1 MYSQARNC
9 APIASVVTGMASKRG
24 APSAIGRRGLARL
37 NGWAMTPVSSSRQIR
52 SLSGRCLGINTG
64 SRVPGLSATTRLAS
78 AVPAAVPTQYF
89 ACSQI
94 RSFSKAD
101 HTQVSGDNQKTE
113 ELLEKFEVQ
122 EGNQEAR
129 PQHTL
134 LHEEPKEKKSL
145 LEGDKWPE
153 RMTKGKMLT
162 TPSRLFKLIVPL
174 TTIGNEGR
182 DKGKWIATQ
191 TNAQLTTS
199 PEIEPIAILV
209 HPQQPLSYLERLI
222 QSEVPPIIGQTD
234 KLRPPAVSFIA
245 LQHEDNAIKPKKKV
259 EDDIDV
265 DANQNNKSQ
274 DYVPGNDGV
283 GGSRPKGSRPI
294 QRRRSR
300 EEDAETISYPR
311 VPSSEDIP
319 DGEPER
325 FVRWSQATEVG
336 DFIRD
341 ASRAGEFIVTIE
353 GAPEGLG
360 QIRVAVPSFNE
371 RTYYL
376 RMRLRKLARRI
387 QTMANVKEQCDA
399 LAHRGA
405 QRVAMGGFGI
415 LAVWWLTVYRLTF
428 ETSLG
433 WDTMEPVTYLVS
445 LSTLMGGYLWFLY
458 HNREISYKSALDFT
472 ISARQK
478 KLYNLH
484 KIDLQLWESLIDE
497 GKSLRLEIKN
507 IAAEYDAEWDE
518 RADEHDQRVTEVLKS
533 DRREDKEKKDSGDQD
548 NKSD

>member
-1 MYSQARNC
+1 MHFPARNC
-9 APIASVVTGMASKRG
+9 APIVSAATAMGRVSRGIPYASLRRLG
-24 APSAIGRRGLARL
+24 SAGWNGCNGKGSGLATRHFHSTIMRDYGIRASGVPPATKMQRIGLEAVSPNRL
-37 NGWAMTPVSSSRQIR
+37 GW
-52 SLSGRCLGINTG
+52 
-64 SRVPGLSATTRLAS
+64 
-78 AVPAAVPTQYF
+78 
-89 ACSQI
+89 SQF

-129 PQHTL
+129 PQHHI
-134 LHEEPKEKKSL
+134 LHEDGKGEQPATQGEQ
-145 LEGDKWPE
+145 WPE

-162 TPSRLFKLIVPL
+162 TPSRLFKLIIPL
-174 TTIGNEGR
+174 TIVGDLGH
-182 DKGKWIATQ
+182 DK
-191 TNAQLTTS
+191 
-199 PEIEPIAILV
+199 EIEPIAILV

-222 QSEVPPIIGQTD
+222 QSELPPIKGQTD
-234 KLRPPAVSFIA
+234 KLRPPAISFIA

-265 DANQNNKSQ
+265 DAEHPDNVNSK

-283 GGSRPKGSRPI
+283 GGSKPLGSKPAF
-294 QRRRSR
+294 QRRRR
-300 EEDAETISYPR
+300 TQDEDAETYSYPR
-311 VPSSEDIP
+311 NTEGSDN
-319 DGEPER
+319 GEPDR

-341 ASRAGEFIVTIE
+341 AARAREFIVTIE
-353 GAPEGLG
+353 GAPVGLG

-376 RMRLRKLARRI
+376 RMRLRKLSRRI
-387 QTMANVKEQCDA
+387 QTLAEIKETCDA

-405 QRVAMGGFGI
+405 QRVAIGGFGI
-415 LAVWWLTVYRLTF
+415 LSVWWFTVYKLTF
-428 ETSLG
+428 ETDLG

-478 KLYNLH
+478 KLYQLH
-484 KIDLQLWESLIDE
+484 KVDLQLWESLIDE
-497 GKSLRLEIKN
+497 GNSLRREIKN

-518 RADEHDQRVTEVLKS
+518 RADEQDRRVTEVLKS
-533 DRREDKEKKDSGDQD
+533 ERRQKNNKQSESDDKDDKDDD
-548 NKSD
+548 

>member
-1 MYSQARNC
+1 MYFPARNC
-9 APIASVVTGMASKRG
+9 APVVSVATGMISHRG
-24 APSAIGRRGLARL
+24 APSALGKLGLAGR
-37 NGWAMTPVSSSRQIR
+37 NRWAAAPVSTSRHIR
-52 SLSGRCLGINTG
+52 SLSQRTLDLGSGLKVSG
-64 SRVPGLSATTRLAS
+64 SSPATRPAC
-78 AVPAAVPTQYF
+78 AVPIQYF
-89 ACSQI
+89 GCSQT
-94 RSFSKAD
+94 RSFSRAD

-113 ELLEKFEVQ
+113 DLLEKFEVQ

-129 PQHTL
+129 PQHTV
-134 LHEEPKEKKSL
+134 LHEDQKDRNSL
-145 LEGDKWPE
+145 AEGDKWPE

-174 TTIGNEGR
+174 TTIAN
-182 DKGKWIATQ
+182 Q
-191 TNAQLTTS
+191 
-199 PEIEPIAILV
+199 EIEPIAILV

-222 QSEVPPIIGQTD
+222 QSEVPPIIGHTD

-245 LQHEDNAIKPKKKV
+245 LQHEDNAIKPKKKI

-265 DANQNNKSQ
+265 DAHQNNKDQ

-294 QRRRSR
+294 QRKRSR

-311 VPSSEDIP
+311 VPSSDDIP

-341 ASRAGEFIVTIE
+341 AARAGEFIVTIE

-387 QTMANVKEQCDA
+387 QTMANVKERCDA

-478 KLYNLH
+478 KLYNQH

-497 GKSLRLEIKN
+497 GKSLRREIKN

-518 RADEHDQRVTEVLKS
+518 RADEHDQRVTKVLKS
-533 DRREDKEKKDSGDQD
+533 ENREKKEKKDSDDQD
-548 NKSD
+548 DKSD

>member
-1 MYSQARNC
+1 MYLSARNC
-9 APIASVVTGMASKRG
+9 APAMSAATRMVSQRG
-24 APSAIGRRGLARL
+24 APSAMGSLGHSGL
-37 NGWAMTPVSSSRQIR
+37 NGWTKGSVASSGYIR
-52 SLSGRCLGINTG
+52 SFSRRCLGRSPRPRAPVLPPTTI
-64 SRVPGLSATTRLAS
+64 LSC
-78 AVPAAVPTQYF
+78 AVPAALPAKHF
-89 ACSQI
+89 GCQI
-94 RSFSKAD
+94 RGFSQAD
-101 HTQVSGDNQKTE
+101 HTQVSGDNPKTE

-129 PQHTL
+129 PQHTI
-134 LHEEPKEKKSL
+134 LHEDKKEKKSP
-145 LEGDKWPE
+145 LEGNKWPE

-174 TTIGNEGR
+174 TTIGN
-182 DKGKWIATQ
+182 Q
-191 TNAQLTTS
+191 
-199 PEIEPIAILV
+199 EIEPIAILV

-245 LQHEDNAIKPKKKV
+245 LQHEDNAIKPKKKI

-265 DANQNNKSQ
+265 DAGKSN
-274 DYVPGNDGV
+274 DNDFVPGNDGV

-311 VPSSEDIP
+311 VSSSEDIP
-319 DGEPER
+319 EGEPER

-497 GKSLRLEIKN
+497 GKSLRREIKN

-533 DRREDKEKKDSGDQD
+533 DRGEKKEKKESDDGD